1 MSKLTFIASLF
12 ALLIVIKL
20 CFGMDA
26 NSTPLVEKFGMLPNM
41 TLKSEAVYVG
51 ADGNAQAGP
60 SNAYGDNMFTVPGQF
75 QANLSPRQSSVDVA
89 AAVSYSLPSKEY
101 LAFDEE
107 DPLAQASLVPGFES
121 VRHSKHNHK
130 EGFCAAC
137 QAQPKMSREGYK
149 SKKMRGSARSA
160 RSGES
165 CRLPSG
171 VRKSMR
177 SGVSSQKKIASQ
189 IPYSDVTSMLP
200 VGDMTLASSNG
211 DVQQVTTYQ
220 RTMYA
225 NQRSRLRGEGC
236 RIRGDLPIVPRS
248 NGWFRPSANP
258 ERDLCDGALMVIGG
272 PDNESAKQTL
282 ALRSMASGDMLSTG
296 AGVSYSVNRQNAL
309 SAAGAD
315 LGSVVG
321 QHGVQVTSFP

>member
-75 QANLSPRQSSVDVA
+75 QANLSPRQSSIDVA

-121 VRHSKHNHK
+121 VRHSKHHHK

-137 QAQPKMSREGYK
+137 QAQPKMSREGYGNK
-149 SKKMRGSARSA
+149 HSARSA
-160 RSGES
+160 RSGEP

-171 VRKSMR
+171 VRKSA
-177 SGVSSQKKIASQ
+177 SSSHSKAASQ
-189 IPYSDVTSMLP
+189 IPYSEVTSMLP
-200 VGDMTLASSNG
+200 VGDMTLTSSNG
-211 DVQQVTTYQ
+211 DIQQVTTYQ

-321 QHGVQVTSFP
+321 QSGVQVTSFP